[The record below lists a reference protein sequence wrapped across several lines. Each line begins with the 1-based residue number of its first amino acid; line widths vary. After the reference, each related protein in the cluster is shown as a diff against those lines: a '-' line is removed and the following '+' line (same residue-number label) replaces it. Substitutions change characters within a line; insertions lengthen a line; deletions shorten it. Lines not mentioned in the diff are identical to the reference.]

1 MVANSDFSLQVFF
14 LIAFADD
21 EEHDLQAMAQAISGI
36 EHHVRIRAAQWRL
49 ANRFIVGYS
58 GNLGR
63 AHELGILL
71 DAADRLRHRL
81 ELVFLIIG
89 EGNQKENLQA
99 EVAVGNHGRGL
110 ANVLFKP

>member
-1 MVANSDFSLQVFF
+1 MQD
-14 LIAFADD
+14 
-21 EEHDLQAMAQAISGI
+21 
-36 EHHVRIRAAQWRL
+36 
-49 ANRFIVGYS
+49 RFVVGYS

-81 ELVFLIIG
+81 EIVFLIIG

-99 EVAVGNHGRGL
+99 EVTRRGL
-110 ANVLFKP
+110 ADVLFKPYRGGVYAVDRDGEVAGGVGGSAGVIRD

>member
-1 MVANSDFSLQVFF
+1 MQD
-14 LIAFADD
+14 
-21 EEHDLQAMAQAISGI
+21 
-36 EHHVRIRAAQWRL
+36 
-49 ANRFIVGYS
+49 RFVVGYS

-63 AHELGILL
+63 ADELGILL
-71 DAADRLRHRL
+71 DDADRLRHRL
-81 ELVFLIIG
+81 EIVFLIIG

>member
-1 MVANSDFSLQVFF
+1 MRD
-14 LIAFADD
+14 
-21 EEHDLQAMAQAISGI
+21 
-36 EHHVRIRAAQWRL
+36 
-49 ANRFIVGYS
+49 RFVVGYS

-81 ELVFLIIG
+81 EIVFLIIG
-89 EGNQKENLQA
+89 EGNQKENLQT
-99 EVAVGNHGRGL
+99 EVTRRGL